1 MYNTLSINKLLVRS
15 ITPCS
20 VEGCEDPSVVMD
32 TLTGIRLCKQH
43 APRLWIEEAQRN
55 RARLRAEQEATPSP
69 CVFR

>member
-1 MYNTLSINKLLVRS
+1 MHNTMAISKLFVRS

-20 VEGCEDPSVVMD
+20 MEGCEETSIVLD
-32 TLTGIRLCKQH
+32 TLTGIRLCKHH

-55 RARLRAEQEATPSP
+55 RQRLHAEERARPSP